1 MKKTRHHLFAGAGL
15 TFEEHGGVGGRDL
28 IDALDHSTKARLA
41 AEQQVLARVVERAV
55 AIAVQLQGCSSKF
68 AGINAARPAH
78 VSTITNVRPSYKIA
92 LSILLA
98 MGACT
103 DDDTVA
109 VAVTDA
115 GVDASIPDA
124 STSDAAPLDAAADT
138 VVADAGSDADAG
150 SVDRGPTTIA
160 IAGDPA
166 GLFWS
171 YGTAAALYIADDAN
185 NRVVRWT
192 DAAGFGT
199 SWTLPPSASPDGG
212 GGGLGQV
219 VRLIDGTILVTRGG
233 GGTEGTIFL
242 IDATGDA
249 GALAALAPARSRSGL
264 AVLIDGTLVDSY
276 WVTADGGVA
285 DSGFS
290 GTVARLT
297 TADGGKETALATGLA
312 RPAGLVFNEADLFV
326 ADRGAGGLV
335 RVRLDGGS
343 APHATIDS
351 PTLVAQGPDGIVFVA
366 SANGSVYAVA
376 RNGDATLVATVA
388 GEARGVAYDGA
399 HRRLFVAQ
407 HDPSG
412 VANAIRIVPFP

>member
-1 MKKTRHHLFAGAGL
+1 
-15 TFEEHGGVGGRDL
+15 L
-28 IDALDHSTKARLA
+28 IDALDHTSKARFA
-41 AEQQVLARVVERAV
+41 AEQQVLPCVIERAV
-55 AIAVQLQGCSSKF
+55 TVAVQLQGRSSKF

-78 VSTITNVRPSYKIA
+78 VSTITNTRPSYKIA

-98 MGACT
+98 VGACT
-103 DDDTVA
+103 DDDTV

-115 GVDASIPDA
+115 GVDASVADAAASDA
-124 STSDAAPLDAAADT
+124 SPLDAGADT
-138 VVADAGSDADAG
+138 QTIDAGRDADAG
-150 SVDRGPTTIA
+150 SVDRGPTTIPF
-160 IAGDPA
+160 AGDPA

-171 YGTAAALYIADDAN
+171 YGTAAALYVADDAN

-192 DAAGFGT
+192 DATGFGT

-249 GALAALAPARSRSGL
+249 GALGALAPARSRSGL

-290 GTVARLT
+290 GTVAKLT
-297 TADGGKETALATGLA
+297 TNDGGKETVLATGLQ

-326 ADRGAGGLV
+326 ADRGAGGVV
-335 RVRLDGGS
+335 RVRLDGGTV
-343 APHATIDS
+343 PHATIDS
-351 PTLVAQGPDGIVFVA
+351 PTLVTQGPDGIVFVA

-376 RNGDATLVATVA
+376 RNGDPSLVATVT

-407 HDPSG
+407 HDPAG
-412 VANAIRIVPFP
+412 VANAIRIVPLP